1 MDENVI
7 KRWATVLLALTMVFV
22 VMGCTK
28 DTAKEEM
35 RKYNMEAY
43 QEGNK
48 EAESEGRGLNGQ
60 FLDTMQGLFNDMNIR
75 LTNETYVEDDAGNM
89 SYQYRINDD
98 SKQLIT
104 VHIFTDEQARINGIK
119 ELYGAGGLNETGK
132 MNNMLFDYREAAM
145 VYTSTGDKLDKYAD
159 QVKQVA
165 PEVLK
170 HVPRRSN
177 DNPK

>member
-1 MDENVI
+1 MTN
-7 KRWATVLLALTMVFV
+7 RWVSGLLAFTMLAV

-28 DTAKEEM
+28 DTAKQEM
-35 RKYNMEAY
+35 RLYNMEAY

-48 EAESEGRGLNGQ
+48 EAETEGSGLNGR
-60 FLDTMQGLFNDMNIR
+60 FLDTMQGLFKDSNIR
-75 LTNETYVEDDAGNM
+75 LTNETYAEDDAGNM
-89 SYQYRINDD
+89 SYQYRINAD

-132 MNNMLFDYREAAM
+132 MDNMLFGYREAAV
-145 VYTSTGDKLDKYAD
+145 VYTSAGDKLDKYAE
-159 QVKQVA
+159 QVKRVA